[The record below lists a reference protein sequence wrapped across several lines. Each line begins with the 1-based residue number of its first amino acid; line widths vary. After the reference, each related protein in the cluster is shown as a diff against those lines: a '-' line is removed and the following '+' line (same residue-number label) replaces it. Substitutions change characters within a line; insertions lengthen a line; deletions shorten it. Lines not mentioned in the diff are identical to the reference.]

1 MHPEKS
7 PCIYMKF
14 RNFTILLLSGNNE
27 AVNKKTLAKYAY
39 KPGGYMHKQVI
50 VFAIMHHV

>member
-39 KPGGYMHKQVI
+39 KPGGYMYKQVI